1 MYVWSRRTHWPTAPI
16 CCCIY
21 NLWTFCL
28 SWLFYIPVPPA
39 PVTGPPLHSWPG
51 ISLLLPVF
59 KELRTFGRTQCSQV
73 GRRKPESVIISRQLL
88 IYWSKPCLS
97 ECLQLSLLWVAL
109 NRHTRFP
116 PRDLFTQAQ
125 SSEQRAPSRKA
136 QSTDSQVIPGANAR
150 RQACSCSRLQ
160 KWIWSLE
167 RTHSLFDSWM
177 KFKKCRC
184 STIPETKPNSRASAF
199 ACRCVEVYTGEM
211 RATRPGRAARLL
223 HMDHLTSMSLCWRLP
238 HSFSLCD
245 FQIKRKINIPT
256 ESKGKEK
263 TILHSMLDFPDKNGF
278 VKQIEKTTHNSIIF
292 ILRCFC
298 WETRA
303 LRARLTVREGD
314 ASLDTSSPQLGARHR
329 CAFCQTCVPRGAC
342 SGSSA
347 CQWRPHSKEGCRVT
361 SVELHSFS
369 SVAF

>member
-39 PVTGPPLHSWPG
+39 PVMGPPLHSWPG

-136 QSTDSQVIPGANAR
+136 QSTDSQVIPGANGTTPGMLML
-150 RQACSCSRLQ
+150 QAPEMDL
-160 KWIWSLE
+160 I
-167 RTHSLFDSWM
+167 SW
-177 KFKKCRC
+177 KNTF
-184 STIPETKPNSRASAF
+184 SFWFLNEIQ
-199 ACRCVEVYTGEM
+199 EVQVFHYSGDKTQQQ
-211 RATRPGRAARLL
+211 
-223 HMDHLTSMSLCWRLP
+223 SLCLRLSLRRGVYWRNEG
-238 HSFSLCD
+238 HSPW
-245 FQIKRKINIPT
+245 Q
-256 ESKGKEK
+256 G
-263 TILHSMLDFPDKNGF
+263 G
-278 VKQIEKTTHNSIIF
+278 
-292 ILRCFC
+292 
-298 WETRA
+298 
-303 LRARLTVREGD
+303 
-314 ASLDTSSPQLGARHR
+314 SSPTHG
-329 CAFCQTCVPRGAC
+329 P
-342 SGSSA
+342 
-347 CQWRPHSKEGCRVT
+347 PHIYVFVLKTPPFFLS
-361 SVELHSFS
+361 LWFS
-369 SVAF
+369 DKKKNKHPHWK